1 MLHQINL
8 LPWRDEIRAQH
19 KKRFVH
25 LVILGVIIAL
35 GGQWAVGNYFHDQQA
50 KQQERLNYL
59 NQYIAELDRQIQSLK
74 VAEQEHKAILTR
86 LDVVESLQLGRN
98 KTTDF
103 MNLMPELIPEGV
115 YVDKI
120 KMNGQEIEMSG
131 ISDSTARLATML
143 DNLERSDSLEGVE
156 MHSIVH
162 NRKRF
167 NKEFQTFKVSFVFSP
182 VLLEGTTAHR
192 KGKGLTM
199 GSFQSMMS
207 LQELDIDEITE
218 WPLLPQLLVILV
230 LMILIQGVGTW
241 LYVLPL
247 DDELQQMKQQEQTL
261 KTTLRIK
268 ANKVAALPK
277 LQSQLDELTSR
288 YDYLLEQLPV
298 QKELASMLAS
308 VNELGLDNSLTFT
321 RIDWGQKQNK
331 EFLYRLPLNIEL
343 TGDYHEIGDFSAAI
357 AKLPRIISFD
367 DVNWQ
372 RVSQESSTLHFRVR
386 AYTYQF
392 KSEVNDETQ

>member
-1 MLHQINL
+1 MANL
-8 LPWRDEIRAQH
+8 Q
-19 KKRFVH
+19 
-25 LVILGVIIAL
+25 
-35 GGQWAVGNYFHDQQA
+35 
-50 KQQERLNYL
+50 
-59 NQYIAELDRQIQSLK
+59 
-74 VAEQEHKAILTR
+74 
-86 LDVVESLQLGRN
+86 
-98 KTTDF
+98 
-103 MNLMPELIPEGV
+103 
-115 YVDKI
+115 
-120 KMNGQEIEMSG
+120 
-131 ISDSTARLATML
+131 
-143 DNLERSDSLEGVE
+143 
-156 MHSIVH
+156 
-162 NRKRF
+162 NR
-167 NKEFQTFKVSFVFSP
+167 
-182 VLLEGTTAHR
+182 
-192 KGKGLTM
+192 
-199 GSFQSMMS
+199 MS
-207 LQELDIDEITE
+207 LQDLDVDEITE

-230 LMILIQGVGTW
+230 LIVLIQGVGTW
-241 LYVLPL
+241 FYVLPL
-247 DDELQQMKQQEQTL
+247 DDELQQMKQQENTL

-277 LQSQLDELTSR
+277 LQSQLEELTSR

>member
-1 MLHQINL
+1 
-8 LPWRDEIRAQH
+8 
-19 KKRFVH
+19 
-25 LVILGVIIAL
+25 
-35 GGQWAVGNYFHDQQA
+35 
-50 KQQERLNYL
+50 
-59 NQYIAELDRQIQSLK
+59 
-74 VAEQEHKAILTR
+74 
-86 LDVVESLQLGRN
+86 
-98 KTTDF
+98 
-103 MNLMPELIPEGV
+103 
-115 YVDKI
+115 
-120 KMNGQEIEMSG
+120 
-131 ISDSTARLATML
+131 
-143 DNLERSDSLEGVE
+143 
-156 MHSIVH
+156 
-162 NRKRF
+162 
-167 NKEFQTFKVSFVFSP
+167 
-182 VLLEGTTAHR
+182 
-192 KGKGLTM
+192 
-199 GSFQSMMS
+199 MS
-207 LQELDIDEITE
+207 LQDLDVDEITE

-230 LMILIQGVGTW
+230 LMVLIQGVGTW
-241 LYVLPL
+241 LYLLPL
-247 DDELQQMKQQEQTL
+247 DEELKQMKQQEQTL

-308 VNELGLDNSLTFT
+308 VNELGLDNALTFT

>member
-1 MLHQINL
+1 M
-8 LPWRDEIRAQH
+8 A
-19 KKRFVH
+19 
-25 LVILGVIIAL
+25 
-35 GGQWAVGNYFHDQQA
+35 
-50 KQQERLNYL
+50 
-59 NQYIAELDRQIQSLK
+59 
-74 VAEQEHKAILTR
+74 
-86 LDVVESLQLGRN
+86 
-98 KTTDF
+98 
-103 MNLMPELIPEGV
+103 
-115 YVDKI
+115 
-120 KMNGQEIEMSG
+120 
-131 ISDSTARLATML
+131 
-143 DNLERSDSLEGVE
+143 
-156 MHSIVH
+156 
-162 NRKRF
+162 
-167 NKEFQTFKVSFVFSP
+167 
-182 VLLEGTTAHR
+182 
-192 KGKGLTM
+192 
-199 GSFQSMMS
+199 SFQNRISWQNRMS
-207 LQELDIDEITE
+207 LQDLDVDEITE

-230 LMILIQGVGTW
+230 LIVLIQGVGTW

>member
-1 MLHQINL
+1 MANL
-8 LPWRDEIRAQH
+8 QNRIS
-19 KKRFVH
+19 
-25 LVILGVIIAL
+25 
-35 GGQWAVGNYFHDQQA
+35 
-50 KQQERLNYL
+50 
-59 NQYIAELDRQIQSLK
+59 RQ
-74 VAEQEHKAILTR
+74 
-86 LDVVESLQLGRN
+86 
-98 KTTDF
+98 
-103 MNLMPELIPEGV
+103 
-115 YVDKI
+115 
-120 KMNGQEIEMSG
+120 
-131 ISDSTARLATML
+131 
-143 DNLERSDSLEGVE
+143 
-156 MHSIVH
+156 
-162 NRKRF
+162 NR
-167 NKEFQTFKVSFVFSP
+167 
-182 VLLEGTTAHR
+182 
-192 KGKGLTM
+192 
-199 GSFQSMMS
+199 MS
-207 LQELDIDEITE
+207 LQDLDVDEITE
-218 WPLLPQLLVILV
+218 WPLLPQLLMILV
-230 LMILIQGVGTW
+230 LIVLIQGIGTW

-247 DDELQQMKQQEQTL
+247 DEELQQMKQQEQTL

>member
-1 MLHQINL
+1 MANL
-8 LPWRDEIRAQH
+8 QNWMSFQD
-19 KKRFVH
+19 
-25 LVILGVIIAL
+25 
-35 GGQWAVGNYFHDQQA
+35 
-50 KQQERLNYL
+50 
-59 NQYIAELDRQIQSLK
+59 
-74 VAEQEHKAILTR
+74 
-86 LDVVESLQLGRN
+86 LDV
-98 KTTDF
+98 
-103 MNLMPELIPEGV
+103 
-115 YVDKI
+115 
-120 KMNGQEIEMSG
+120 
-131 ISDSTARLATML
+131 
-143 DNLERSDSLEGVE
+143 
-156 MHSIVH
+156 
-162 NRKRF
+162 
-167 NKEFQTFKVSFVFSP
+167 
-182 VLLEGTTAHR
+182 
-192 KGKGLTM
+192 
-199 GSFQSMMS
+199 
-207 LQELDIDEITE
+207 DEITE

-230 LMILIQGVGTW
+230 LVILIQGVGTW

>member
-1 MLHQINL
+1 MANL
-8 LPWRDEIRAQH
+8 QNR
-19 KKRFVH
+19 
-25 LVILGVIIAL
+25 
-35 GGQWAVGNYFHDQQA
+35 
-50 KQQERLNYL
+50 
-59 NQYIAELDRQIQSLK
+59 
-74 VAEQEHKAILTR
+74 
-86 LDVVESLQLGRN
+86 
-98 KTTDF
+98 
-103 MNLMPELIPEGV
+103 
-115 YVDKI
+115 
-120 KMNGQEIEMSG
+120 
-131 ISDSTARLATML
+131 ISWQ
-143 DNLERSDSLEGVE
+143 
-156 MHSIVH
+156 
-162 NRKRF
+162 NR
-167 NKEFQTFKVSFVFSP
+167 
-182 VLLEGTTAHR
+182 
-192 KGKGLTM
+192 
-199 GSFQSMMS
+199 MS
-207 LQELDIDEITE
+207 LQDLDVDEITE
-218 WPLLPQLLVILV
+218 WPLLPQILVILV
-230 LMILIQGVGTW
+230 LIMLIQGVGTW

>member
-1 MLHQINL
+1 MANL
-8 LPWRDEIRAQH
+8 
-19 KKRFVH
+19 
-25 LVILGVIIAL
+25 
-35 GGQWAVGNYFHDQQA
+35 
-50 KQQERLNYL
+50 
-59 NQYIAELDRQIQSLK
+59 QSRISWQNS
-74 VAEQEHKAILTR
+74 V
-86 LDVVESLQLGRN
+86 SLQ
-98 KTTDF
+98 D
-103 MNLMPELIPEGV
+103 
-115 YVDKI
+115 
-120 KMNGQEIEMSG
+120 
-131 ISDSTARLATML
+131 L
-143 DNLERSDSLEGVE
+143 D
-156 MHSIVH
+156 
-162 NRKRF
+162 
-167 NKEFQTFKVSFVFSP
+167 
-182 VLLEGTTAHR
+182 A
-192 KGKGLTM
+192 
-199 GSFQSMMS
+199 
-207 LQELDIDEITE
+207 DEITE
-218 WPLLPQLLVILV
+218 WPLLSQLLVILL

-241 LYVLPL
+241 LYLLPL

-261 KTTLRIK
+261 KATLRIK

-308 VNELGLDNSLTFT
+308 VNELGLDNALTFT

-392 KSEVNDETQ
+392 KSEVNDEIQ

>member
-1 MLHQINL
+1 MANL
-8 LPWRDEIRAQH
+8 QNKIS
-19 KKRFVH
+19 
-25 LVILGVIIAL
+25 
-35 GGQWAVGNYFHDQQA
+35 
-50 KQQERLNYL
+50 
-59 NQYIAELDRQIQSLK
+59 RQ
-74 VAEQEHKAILTR
+74 
-86 LDVVESLQLGRN
+86 
-98 KTTDF
+98 
-103 MNLMPELIPEGV
+103 
-115 YVDKI
+115 
-120 KMNGQEIEMSG
+120 
-131 ISDSTARLATML
+131 
-143 DNLERSDSLEGVE
+143 
-156 MHSIVH
+156 
-162 NRKRF
+162 NR
-167 NKEFQTFKVSFVFSP
+167 
-182 VLLEGTTAHR
+182 
-192 KGKGLTM
+192 
-199 GSFQSMMS
+199 MS
-207 LQELDIDEITE
+207 LQDLDVDEITE

-230 LMILIQGVGTW
+230 LIVLIQGVGTW

-247 DDELQQMKQQEQTL
+247 DEELQQMKQQEQTL

-308 VNELGLDNSLTFT
+308 VNELGLDNALTFT

>member
-1 MLHQINL
+1 MANL
-8 LPWRDEIRAQH
+8 Q
-19 KKRFVH
+19 
-25 LVILGVIIAL
+25 
-35 GGQWAVGNYFHDQQA
+35 
-50 KQQERLNYL
+50 
-59 NQYIAELDRQIQSLK
+59 
-74 VAEQEHKAILTR
+74 
-86 LDVVESLQLGRN
+86 N
-98 KTTDF
+98 K
-103 MNLMPELIPEGV
+103 
-115 YVDKI
+115 
-120 KMNGQEIEMSG
+120 
-131 ISDSTARLATML
+131 ISWQ
-143 DNLERSDSLEGVE
+143 
-156 MHSIVH
+156 
-162 NRKRF
+162 NR
-167 NKEFQTFKVSFVFSP
+167 
-182 VLLEGTTAHR
+182 
-192 KGKGLTM
+192 
-199 GSFQSMMS
+199 MS
-207 LQELDIDEITE
+207 LQDLDVDEITE

-230 LMILIQGVGTW
+230 LMVLIQGVGTW
-241 LYVLPL
+241 LYLLPL

-308 VNELGLDNSLTFT
+308 VNELGLDNALTFT

>member
-1 MLHQINL
+1 MANL
-8 LPWRDEIRAQH
+8 QNRIS
-19 KKRFVH
+19 
-25 LVILGVIIAL
+25 
-35 GGQWAVGNYFHDQQA
+35 
-50 KQQERLNYL
+50 
-59 NQYIAELDRQIQSLK
+59 RQ
-74 VAEQEHKAILTR
+74 
-86 LDVVESLQLGRN
+86 
-98 KTTDF
+98 
-103 MNLMPELIPEGV
+103 
-115 YVDKI
+115 
-120 KMNGQEIEMSG
+120 
-131 ISDSTARLATML
+131 
-143 DNLERSDSLEGVE
+143 
-156 MHSIVH
+156 
-162 NRKRF
+162 NR
-167 NKEFQTFKVSFVFSP
+167 
-182 VLLEGTTAHR
+182 
-192 KGKGLTM
+192 
-199 GSFQSMMS
+199 MS
-207 LQELDIDEITE
+207 LQDLDVDEITE

-230 LMILIQGVGTW
+230 LMVLIQGVGTW
-241 LYVLPL
+241 LYLLPL
-247 DDELQQMKQQEQTL
+247 DEELKQMKQQEQTL

-343 TGDYHEIGDFSAAI
+343 TGDYHDIGDFSAAI

>member
-1 MLHQINL
+1 MANL
-8 LPWRDEIRAQH
+8 QNRIS
-19 KKRFVH
+19 
-25 LVILGVIIAL
+25 
-35 GGQWAVGNYFHDQQA
+35 
-50 KQQERLNYL
+50 
-59 NQYIAELDRQIQSLK
+59 RQ
-74 VAEQEHKAILTR
+74 
-86 LDVVESLQLGRN
+86 
-98 KTTDF
+98 
-103 MNLMPELIPEGV
+103 
-115 YVDKI
+115 
-120 KMNGQEIEMSG
+120 
-131 ISDSTARLATML
+131 
-143 DNLERSDSLEGVE
+143 
-156 MHSIVH
+156 
-162 NRKRF
+162 NR
-167 NKEFQTFKVSFVFSP
+167 
-182 VLLEGTTAHR
+182 
-192 KGKGLTM
+192 
-199 GSFQSMMS
+199 MS
-207 LQELDIDEITE
+207 LQDLDVDEITE

-230 LMILIQGVGTW
+230 LIVLIQGVGTW

-247 DDELQQMKQQEQTL
+247 DEELQQMKQQEQTL

-308 VNELGLDNSLTFT
+308 VNELGLDNALTFT